1 MLRCS
6 TLGGPPPRTATP
18 FDVTGEQYLGF
29 VSERAGDGGESP
41 LTAGVAGGSAQRRYD
56 KLAAKDA
63 EARAEARTRS
73 IVVVVGLT
81 LAAGAAV
88 FGATQGANVAYARW
102 VESQP
107 ALAGSSKTEIF
118 TVQLAAIIA
127 GVAMLAAFSTLARA
141 AWGRRQTTEA
151 YRVGADGERGAAD
164 ALKPLADVGW
174 IVLHDRRVPNGKENV
189 DHIAVG
195 PAGIAVVETKN
206 WSGKV
211 VASAE
216 TLRRN
221 GRDAQAALDQVLRQ
235 VAAVRETGVAGDDEQ
250 IRPII
255 YVHRAQIERRGS
267 RRRPARPR
275 GVRICGPR
283 ELLAAVSDGPAL
295 LSPER
300 VSEIAIAL
308 SKAMPPA

>member
-1 MLRCS
+1 M
-6 TLGGPPPRTATP
+6 
-18 FDVTGEQYLGF
+18 
-29 VSERAGDGGESP
+29 SEREGDGGESP
-41 LTAGVAGGSAQRRYD
+41 LTAGVAGSSAQRRYD
-56 KLAAKDA
+56 NLAAKDA

-88 FGATQGANVAYARW
+88 FGAAQVANVAYARW

-107 ALAGSSKTEIF
+107 TLAGSSKTEIF
-118 TVQLAAIIA
+118 SLQLAALLT
-127 GVAMLAAFSTLARA
+127 GVAMLATFSTLARA

-195 PAGIAVVETKN
+195 PAGVAVIETKN

-211 VASAE
+211 VATAE
-216 TLRRN
+216 GLRRN
-221 GRDAQAALDQVLRQ
+221 GRDAQAALEQVLRQ
-235 VAAVRETGVAGDDEQ
+235 VAAIRRTGALGDVDEQ
-250 IRPII
+250 VRPII

-267 RRRPARPR
+267 RRRPARPQ

-283 ELLAAVSDGPAL
+283 ELLAAVSDGPVI
-295 LSPER
+295 LSPEHVR
-300 VSEIAIAL
+300 EIALAL